1 MALTP
6 YSNSTLGSLGS
17 LGSLGGLSAAPRSIS
32 TAAAAA
38 SAAVAASAAS
48 SRMSISPFASYASG
62 RNVPSPIA
70 ALPGVP
76 VLPVGQLLPAEKV
89 YSSLVSTYRGRVSEA
104 TKGEILTSLNATF
117 DAYLRSNRRSDI
129 NALKKML
136 DVSFSKDVDCKY
148 KYILASTPNSYGCD
162 LRELI
167 FNRDGSTT
175 REGDALLATFKA
187 IADAYTAAKIPKL
200 YHVLTDI
207 DDTLY
212 ANRFWKSCIA
222 GSDTS
227 WPEHIAYPGVK
238 EMHRQLHSL
247 QKSTH
252 YSTVLSATPG
262 GAKTKKLNSQEL
274 KDMLGGTDFSFIQGV
289 EGKREILRN
298 TPSTL
303 LTGIFYRGNN
313 PDGAFYRA
321 IAETK
326 YTRFQQYAKI
336 FPERQYIWIGDN
348 GQGDEV
354 AGIRMLN
361 QEDVTV
367 TVCIH
372 IVRQQVAGSTD
383 PRIIYF
389 NSYGEL
395 ATKLFDSGILGHGH
409 VAAIIKSIREE
420 CKSTSGTSVSQ
431 RAMHCDHLPTRGDMK
446 ISRLSRRTGIGG
458 GRRRKRKTLKQRSK
472 TLTQG
477 RRQRRRRSVKH

>member
-6 YSNSTLGSLGS
+6 YSNSTLGSLG
-17 LGSLGGLSAAPRSIS
+17 GLSTVPSSIS
-32 TAAAAA
+32 TASAA
-38 SAAVAASAAS
+38 SAASAAS
-48 SRMSISPFASYASG
+48 SRISISPFASYASG

-70 ALPGVP
+70 AMPVVP

-175 REGDALLATFKA
+175 REGDALLATFQA
-187 IADAYTAAKIPKL
+187 IADAYTAAGIPKL

-247 QKSTH
+247 KKSTH

-262 GAKTKKLNSQEL
+262 AAKTKKLKSQEL
-274 KDMLGGTDFSFIQGV
+274 KDMLGGTDFSFIQGI

-326 YTRFQQYAKI
+326 YARFQQYAKM

-361 QEDVTV
+361 QQDVTV

-389 NSYGEL
+389 HSYGEL
-395 ATKLFDSGILGHGH
+395 ATKLFDRGILGRGH
-409 VAAIIKSIREE
+409 VVAIIKSIRKE
-420 CKSTSGTSVSQ
+420 CSSTSGTSDSQ
-431 RAMHCDHLPTRGDMK
+431 RDMHCDDLPTRGDMK
-446 ISRLSRRTGIGG
+446 RRQRSRRTGSRGG
-458 GRRRKRKTLKQRSK
+458 RRKRKTLKQK
-472 TLTQG
+472 QQQ
-477 RRQRRRRSVKH
+477 RRQRRRDSVKR

>member
-1 MALTP
+1 MAAT
-6 YSNSTLGSLGS
+6 
-17 LGSLGGLSAAPRSIS
+17 SAL
-32 TAAAAA
+32 
-38 SAAVAASAAS
+38 AS
-48 SRMSISPFASYASG
+48 SRMSLSPFASYTSG
-62 RNVPSPIA
+62 RNVSPA
-70 ALPGVP
+70 VH
-76 VLPVGQLLPAEKV
+76 VLPAGQLVPAEKV
-89 YSSLVSTYRGRVSEA
+89 YSSLVNTYRGHVSEA

-117 DAYLRSNRRSDI
+117 DAYLRSNRYSDI

-136 DVSFSKDVDCKY
+136 DVNFSKDVDCNY
-148 KYILASTPNSYGCD
+148 KYILTSTPNSYGCD

-167 FNRDGSTT
+167 FNRDGTTT
-175 REGDALLATFKA
+175 REGDALLATFQA
-187 IADAYTAAKIPKL
+187 IASAYTAAEIPKL

-212 ANRFWKSCIA
+212 ANRWYRTYIA

-238 EMHRQLHSL
+238 EIHRQLHSL

-262 GAKTKKLNSQEL
+262 AAKTKKMNSQEL
-274 KDMLGGTDFSFIQGV
+274 KDMLGGTDFSFIQGI

-303 LTGIFYRGNN
+303 LTSAYRGDN
-313 PDGAFYRA
+313 PDGAFYRT

-326 YTRFQQYAKI
+326 YARFQQYARI

-354 AGIRMLN
+354 AGRRMLN
-361 QEDVTV
+361 QPDVTV

-372 IVRQQVAGSTD
+372 IVRPAAESARD

-395 ATKLFDSGILGHGH
+395 ATKLFDRKILGRRH
-409 VAAIIKSIREE
+409 VAAVIRSARAE
-420 CKSTSGTSVSQ
+420 CMSTSGTSDSQ
-431 RAMHCDHLPTRGDMK
+431 RAMHCDHLPTRDDMK
-446 ISRLSRRTGIGG
+446 ERQRSRRTGLGEGGGGG
-458 GRRRKRKTLKQRSK
+458 GRHKRKTLKQKQKQKQQQRPR
-472 TLTQG
+472 Q
-477 RRQRRRRSVKH
+477 RQRRRQSVKH

>member
-6 YSNSTLGSLGS
+6 YSNSTLGSLG
-17 LGSLGGLSAAPRSIS
+17 GLSTMPNALS
-32 TAAAAA
+32 T
-38 SAAVAASAAS
+38 VAATAVS
-48 SRMSISPFASYASG
+48 SRMSISPFASYTSG

-70 ALPGVP
+70 ASPAVR
-76 VLPVGQLLPAEKV
+76 VLPVGQLVPHVMPAGKV
-89 YSSLVSTYRGRVSEA
+89 YSTLVNTYRGRVSET

-117 DAYLRSNRRSDI
+117 YAYLRNNRRSDI

-148 KYILASTPNSYGCD
+148 RYLLATPNSYGCD

-167 FNRDGSTT
+167 FNRDGTTT
-175 REGDALLATFKA
+175 REGEALLTTFQA
-187 IADAYTAAKIPKL
+187 IASAYDAANIPKV

-212 ANRFWKSCIA
+212 ANRGGKTCIA
-222 GSDTS
+222 GSDMS
-227 WPEHIAYPGVK
+227 WPEHIAYPGVT
-238 EMHRQLHSL
+238 ELHRRLHSL
-247 QKSTH
+247 QNSTH

-262 GAKTKKLNSQEL
+262 AMKTKKLNSQEL
-274 KDMLGGTDFSFIQGV
+274 KDILGKTDFSFIQGI

-298 TPSTL
+298 APSIV
-303 LTGIFYRGNN
+303 LTSAYRGNN
-313 PDGAFYRA
+313 PDGAFYRTL
-321 IAETK
+321 AETK
-326 YTRFQQYAKI
+326 YARFQQYARI

-361 QEDVTV
+361 QQDVTV

-372 IVRQQVAGSTD
+372 IVRQPVEGSMD

-389 NSYGEL
+389 NTYSEL
-395 ATKLFDSGILGHGH
+395 ATKLFDRGILGRGH
-409 VAAIIKSIREE
+409 VSAIIKSAKTE
-420 CKSTSGTSVSQ
+420 CSSTSGTSVSQ
-431 RAMHCDHLPTRGDMK
+431 RAMHCDDLPTRGDMK
-446 ISRLSRRTGIGG
+446 RRQRSRRTGTGTGAGG
-458 GRRRKRKTLKQRSK
+458 GGRRKRKTLTQRSK

-477 RRQRRRRSVKH
+477 RRQRRRNSVKQ

>member
-6 YSNSTLGSLGS
+6 YSNSTLGSLG
-17 LGSLGGLSAAPRSIS
+17 GLSSMPNALS
-32 TAAAAA
+32 T
-38 SAAVAASAAS
+38 VAATSALSS
-48 SRMSISPFASYASG
+48 SRTSLSPFASYTSG
-62 RNVPSPIA
+62 RNLPSPIA
-70 ALPGVP
+70 ASSAVH
-76 VLPVGQLLPAEKV
+76 VLPAGQLLPAGKV
-89 YSSLVSTYRGRVSEA
+89 YSSLVNTYRGRVSEA

-117 DAYLRSNRRSDI
+117 DAYLRSNRHSDI

-136 DVSFSKDVDCKY
+136 DVNFSKDVGCNY
-148 KYILASTPNSYGCD
+148 KYILTSTPNSYGCD

-167 FNRDGSTT
+167 FNRDGTT
-175 REGDALLATFKA
+175 TSEGNALLQTFQA
-187 IADAYTAAKIPKL
+187 IARAYTEAEIPKL

-212 ANRFWKSCIA
+212 ANRWYRTYIA

-247 QKSTH
+247 RKSTH

-262 GAKTKKLNSQEL
+262 AAKSKKMNSQEL
-274 KDMLGGTDFSFIQGV
+274 KDMLGGTDFSFIQGI

-298 TPSTL
+298 APSTL
-303 LTGIFYRGNN
+303 LTGIYRGNN
-313 PDGAFYRA
+313 PDGAFYRT

-326 YTRFQQYAKI
+326 YARFQQYARI

-354 AGIRMLN
+354 AGRRMLD
-361 QEDVTV
+361 QPDVTV

-372 IVRQQVAGSTD
+372 VVRPAAESARD

-395 ATKLFDSGILGHGH
+395 ATKLFDREILGRRH
-409 VAAIIKSIREE
+409 VAAVIRSARAE
-420 CKSTSGTSVSQ
+420 CKSTSGTSDSQ
-431 RAMHCDHLPTRGDMK
+431 RAMHCDDLPTHGDMK
-446 ISRLSRRTGIGG
+446 ERQRSRRTGNGG
-458 GRRRKRKTLKQRSK
+458 GRRKRKTLKPR
-472 TLTQG
+472 TN
-477 RRQRRRRSVKH
+477 RRQRLTIKTKSK

>member
-1 MALTP
+1 
-6 YSNSTLGSLGS
+6 
-17 LGSLGGLSAAPRSIS
+17 
-32 TAAAAA
+32 
-38 SAAVAASAAS
+38 
-48 SRMSISPFASYASG
+48 MSISPFASYASG

-70 ALPGVP
+70 ALPAVP

-89 YSSLVSTYRGRVSEA
+89 YSSLVNTYRGRVSEA
-104 TKGEILTSLNATF
+104 TKGEILASLNATF
-117 DAYLRSNRRSDI
+117 TAYLRSNRRSDI
-129 NALKKML
+129 NALKKMV
-136 DVSFSKDVDCKY
+136 DVSFSKDVGCKY
-148 KYILASTPNSYGCD
+148 NYLLATPNSYGCD

-212 ANRFWKSCIA
+212 ANREHLTCIA
-222 GSDTS
+222 GSDMS
-227 WPEHIAYPGVK
+227 WPEKIAYPGVT

-247 QKSTH
+247 RKSTH

-262 GAKTKKLNSQEL
+262 AFKTKKINSRQL
-274 KDMLGGTDFSFIQGV
+274 KDILGGTDFSFIQGI

-298 TPSTL
+298 TPSIAFTA
-303 LTGIFYRGNN
+303 IRRGNN
-313 PDGAFYRA
+313 PGSKFYRTCA
-321 IAETK
+321 DTK
-326 YTRFQQYAKI
+326 YARFQQYVRI

-354 AGIRMLN
+354 AGRRMLN
-361 QEDVTV
+361 QPDVTV

-372 IVRQQVAGSTD
+372 IVRPAAESARD

-395 ATKLFDSGILGHGH
+395 ASKLFDREILGRRH
-409 VAAIIKSIREE
+409 VAAVIRSARAE
-420 CKSTSGTSVSQ
+420 CKSTSGTSDSQ
-431 RAMHCDHLPTRGDMK
+431 RAMHCDHLPTHGDMK
-446 ISRLSRRTGIGG
+446 ERQRSRRTGNGEGG
-458 GRRRKRKTLKQRSK
+458 GRRKRKTLKQK
-472 TLTQG
+472 Q
-477 RRQRRRRSVKH
+477 QRRRPRQHA

>member
-17 LGSLGGLSAAPRSIS
+17 LGTPNALS
-32 TAAAAA
+32 T
-38 SAAVAASAAS
+38 VAATSALSS
-48 SRMSISPFASYASG
+48 SRMSLSPFASYASG
-62 RNVPSPIA
+62 RNVPSLVA
-70 ALPGVP
+70 ASPVVR
-76 VLPVGQLLPAEKV
+76 VLPAGQLLPAGKV
-89 YSSLVSTYRGRVSEA
+89 YSSLVNTYKGAVSEA
-104 TKGEILTSLNATF
+104 TKSEILTSLKATF
-117 DAYLRSNRRSDI
+117 DAYLRSNRYSDI

-167 FNRDGSTT
+167 FNRDGTTT
-175 REGDALLATFKA
+175 RQGEALLATFQA
-187 IADAYTAAKIPKL
+187 IASAYNAAEIPKL

-212 ANRFWKSCIA
+212 ANRGVKSCIA
-222 GSDTS
+222 GSDMS

-252 YSTVLSATPG
+252 YSTVISAAPG
-262 GAKTKKLNSQEL
+262 AVKTKKLNSQEL
-274 KDMLGGTDFSFIQGV
+274 KDILGGTDFSFIQGM

-298 TPSTL
+298 VPSII
-303 LTGIFYRGNN
+303 LTSAYRGDN

-321 IAETK
+321 IADTK
-326 YTRFQQYAKI
+326 YARFQQYARI

-354 AGIRMLN
+354 AGKRMLD
-361 QEDVTV
+361 QRDVMV

-372 IVRQQVAGSTD
+372 IVRPAAESARD

-389 NSYGEL
+389 NTYGEL
-395 ATKLFDSGILGHGH
+395 ATKLFDREILGRRH
-409 VAAIIKSIREE
+409 VAAIIKSIGKE
-420 CKSTSGTSVSQ
+420 CSSTDGTSDSQ
-431 RAMHCDHLPTRGDMK
+431 RAIHCDHLPTRGDMK
-446 ISRLSRRTGIGG
+446 RMQRSRRTGSRGG
-458 GRRRKRKTLKQRSK
+458 RRKRKTLKRQQR
-472 TLTQG
+472 
-477 RRQRRRRSVKH
+477 RRQRRRDSVKR

>member
-1 MALTP
+1 
-6 YSNSTLGSLGS
+6 
-17 LGSLGGLSAAPRSIS
+17 
-32 TAAAAA
+32 
-38 SAAVAASAAS
+38 
-48 SRMSISPFASYASG
+48 MSISPFASYTSG

-70 ALPGVP
+70 ALPAAP
-76 VLPVGQLLPAEKV
+76 VLPAGQLLPAEKV
-89 YSSLVSTYRGRVSEA
+89 YSSLVNTYRGRVSEA
-104 TKGEILTSLNATF
+104 TKGEILASLNATF
-117 DAYLRSNRRSDI
+117 TAYLRSNRRSDI

-136 DVSFSKDVDCKY
+136 DVSFSKDVECKY
-148 KYILASTPNSYGCD
+148 KYIIASTPNSYGCD

-175 REGDALLATFKA
+175 REGEALLQTFQA

-212 ANRFWKSCIA
+212 ANREHLTCIA
-222 GSDTS
+222 GSDMS
-227 WPEHIAYPGVK
+227 WPEKIAYPGVK

-247 QKSTH
+247 HKSTH

-262 GAKTKKLNSQEL
+262 AMKTKKINSNEL
-274 KDMLGGTDFSFIQGV
+274 KDILGGTDFSFIQGI

-298 TPSTL
+298 VPSIILTL
-303 LTGIFYRGNN
+303 AYRGDNPDSIFYRTCA
-313 PDGAFYRA
+313 D
-321 IAETK
+321 TK
-326 YTRFQQYAKI
+326 YARFQQYAKI

-361 QEDVTV
+361 QQDVTV

-372 IVRQQVAGSTD
+372 IVRQPVEGSID

-395 ATKLFDSGILGHGH
+395 ATKLFDRGILGRSQ
-409 VAAIIKSIREE
+409 VASVIKHARAE
-420 CKSTSGTSVSQ
+420 CRSTGGTSESQ
-431 RAMHCDHLPTRGDMK
+431 LKTHCSFP
-446 ISRLSRRTGIGG
+446 SRNALKRMRMSRRTGSRGG
-458 GRRRKRKTLKQRSK
+458 HRKRKTLKPF
-472 TLTQG
+472 
-477 RRQRRRRSVKH
+477 RRRARRYSFKH

>member
-17 LGSLGGLSAAPRSIS
+17 LGSLGTPNALS
-32 TAAAAA
+32 T
-38 SAAVAASAAS
+38 VAATSALSS

-70 ALPGVP
+70 ALPAVR

-89 YSSLVSTYRGRVSEA
+89 YSSLVTTYRGRVSEA
-104 TKGEILTSLNATF
+104 TKGDILTSLNATF

-136 DVSFSKDVDCKY
+136 DVSFSKDVECKY

-167 FNRDGSTT
+167 FNRDGTTT
-175 REGDALLATFKA
+175 REGNALLQTFQA

-212 ANRFWKSCIA
+212 ANREHLTCIA
-222 GSDTS
+222 GSDMS
-227 WPEHIAYPGVK
+227 WPEKIAYPGVK

-247 QKSTH
+247 HKSTN

-262 GAKTKKLNSQEL
+262 AMKTKKINSQQL
-274 KDMLGGTDFSFIQGV
+274 KDMLGGTDFSFIQGI
-289 EGKREILRN
+289 EGKREILQN
-298 TPSTL
+298 VPSII
-303 LTGIFYRGNN
+303 LTSAYRGDNPDSMFYRTCA
-313 PDGAFYRA
+313 D
-321 IAETK
+321 TK
-326 YTRFQQYAKI
+326 YARFQQYAKI

-361 QEDVTV
+361 QQDVTV

-389 NSYGEL
+389 HSYGEL
-395 ATKLFDSGILGHGH
+395 ATKLFDRGILGRGH
-409 VAAIIKSIREE
+409 VAAIIKSITAE
-420 CKSTSGTSVSQ
+420 CSSTDGTSDSQ
-431 RAMHCDHLPTRGDMK
+431 RAMHCDNLPTRGDMK
-446 ISRLSRRTGIGG
+446 RMQRSRRTGSRGG
-458 GRRRKRKTLKQRSK
+458 HRKRKTLKQK
-472 TLTQG
+472 QQ
-477 RRQRRRRSVKH
+477 RRQQRRRLSVKR

>member
-6 YSNSTLGSLGS
+6 YSNST

-32 TAAAAA
+32 TAA
-38 SAAVAASAAS
+38 AASAAS

-76 VLPVGQLLPAEKV
+76 VLPVGQLVPHVMPAEKV

-104 TKGEILTSLNATF
+104 TKGQILTSLNATF
-117 DAYLRSNRRSDI
+117 TAYLRSNRRSDI
-129 NALKKML
+129 NKLKKML
-136 DVSFSKDVDCKY
+136 DVSFSKDVECKY
-148 KYILASTPNSYGCD
+148 KYILDSTPNSYGCD

-187 IADAYTAAKIPKL
+187 IANAYNAAEIPKL

-212 ANRFWKSCIA
+212 ANRGGKTCIA
-222 GSDTS
+222 GSDMS

-238 EMHRQLHSL
+238 EMHRQLHL
-247 QKSTH
+247 LRKSTH
-252 YSTVLSATPG
+252 YSTVISAAPG
-262 GAKTKKLNSQEL
+262 VFKTKKLNSQEL
-274 KDMLGGTDFSFIQGV
+274 KDILGGTDFSFIQGI
-289 EGKREILRN
+289 ESKRELLRN
-298 TPSTL
+298 APSTL
-303 LTGIFYRGNN
+303 LTGLYYRGNN
-313 PDGAFYRA
+313 PDSMFYRTCA
-321 IAETK
+321 DTK
-326 YTRFQQYAKI
+326 YARFQQYVRI

-354 AGIRMLN
+354 AGRRMLD
-361 QEDVTV
+361 QQDVTV

-372 IVRQQVAGSTD
+372 IVRQPVEGSMD

-389 NSYGEL
+389 NTYGEL
-395 ATKLFDSGILGHGH
+395 AIKLFDRGILGRGH
-409 VAAIIKSIREE
+409 VAAIIKSIGKE
-420 CKSTSGTSVSQ
+420 CSSTSGTSVSQ

-446 ISRLSRRTGIGG
+446 RSRRSRRTGTGTGG
-458 GRRRKRKTLKQRSK
+458 GGRRKRKTLKRQ
-472 TLTQG
+472 QP
-477 RRQRRRRSVKH
+477 RRPRRKQSIKH

>member
-1 MALTP
+1 
-6 YSNSTLGSLGS
+6 
-17 LGSLGGLSAAPRSIS
+17 
-32 TAAAAA
+32 
-38 SAAVAASAAS
+38 VA
-48 SRMSISPFASYASG
+48 
-62 RNVPSPIA
+62 
-70 ALPGVP
+70 P

-175 REGDALLATFKA
+175 REGEALLATFKA

-326 YTRFQQYAKI
+326 YARFQQYARI
-336 FPERQYIWIGDN
+336 FPERHYIWIGDN

-354 AGIRMLN
+354 AGRRMLA
-361 QEDVTV
+361 QPDVTV

-372 IVRQQVAGSTD
+372 IVRPAAESARD

-395 ATKLFDSGILGHGH
+395 ATKLFDREILGRRH
-409 VAAIIKSIREE
+409 VAAVIRSAREE
-420 CKSTSGTSVSQ
+420 CKSTKGTSDSQ
-431 RAMHCDHLPTRGDMK
+431 RAMHCDDLPTREDMK
-446 ISRLSRRTGIGG
+446 GMQRSRRTGSRGG
-458 GRRRKRKTLKQRSK
+458 RRKRKTLKQRSK

-477 RRQRRRRSVKH
+477 RRQRRRRTNS

>member
-6 YSNSTLGSLGS
+6 YSNSTLGSLG
-17 LGSLGGLSAAPRSIS
+17 GLSTVPSSIS
-32 TAAAAA
+32 SA
-38 SAAVAASAAS
+38 SAAVASAAAS
-48 SRMSISPFASYASG
+48 SRMSISPFASYTSG

-70 ALPGVP
+70 AS
-76 VLPVGQLLPAEKV
+76 PAVRLSQYSAPLHAMPAGKV
-89 YSSLVSTYRGRVSEA
+89 YSSLVSTYKGIVDES
-104 TKGEILTSLNATF
+104 TKGPILTSLNGVF
-117 DAYLRSNRRSDI
+117 NAYLRDHMYADI

-167 FNRDGSTT
+167 FNRDGSTM
-175 REGDALLATFKA
+175 REGEALLATFKA
-187 IADAYTAAKIPKL
+187 IADAYTAAEIPKL

-212 ANRFWKSCIA
+212 ANREHLTCIA
-222 GSDTS
+222 GSDMS
-227 WPEHIAYPGVK
+227 WPEKIAYPGVT

-262 GAKTKKLNSQEL
+262 AMKTKKINSQQL
-274 KDMLGGTDFSFIQGV
+274 KDMLGGTDFSFIQGI

-298 TPSTL
+298 APSII
-303 LTGIFYRGNN
+303 LTSAYRGDN
-313 PDGAFYRA
+313 PDGAFYRTCA
-321 IAETK
+321 DTK
-326 YTRFQQYAKI
+326 YARFQQYARI

-361 QEDVTV
+361 QSDVTV

-372 IVRQQVAGSTD
+372 IVRQPVEGSMD

-389 NSYGEL
+389 HSYGEL
-395 ATKLFDSGILGHGH
+395 AIKLFDMGLLEHGQ
-409 VAAIIKSIREE
+409 VAAVIRSAKTE
-420 CKSTSGTSVSQ
+420 CKSTSGISDSQ
-431 RAMHCDHLPTRGDMK
+431 RAIHCDHLPTRGDMK
-446 ISRLSRRTGIGG
+446 RRQRSRRTGSRGG
-458 GRRRKRKTLKQRSK
+458 RRKRKTLNP
-472 TLTQG
+472 LTN
-477 RRQRRRRSVKH
+477 RRRRYSRRHS